1 MKIKVSILLLFSGF
15 SMLAQERLS
24 LENMNDFRNQSGNWQ
39 IIGSVLANR
48 NISVHPEPEPESKK
62 ASKRRKRKN
71 RKSAPALAAVQTQA
85 GTGIL
90 YNNYS
95 QTQKDHLLTTW
106 EHGDLKLELEVLI
119 PNGSNSGIY
128 LQGRYEVQLKDS
140 WGVKNP
146 TSSDIGGI
154 HRNWET
160 TPGKIFMGINPL
172 SNPTKAPGLWQ
183 KIAIHFQA
191 PRFNDAGEKIA
202 NAKLISATLNGV
214 LIHSNVE
221 IPLPTGGP
229 ISNTEVAT
237 GPLMI
242 QGDHGPIAFRN
253 IKYQLLTNSKVTLND
268 LSYKTYKGD
277 FKGLEDLEAAKVVK
291 QASAKSID
299 VHVTD
304 EEDAYGITYSGSI
317 AIPEDDNYTFEI
329 GYTGGASFTID
340 GNTIASNNSS
350 DSEGVLSKEIAL
362 RAGTHSFTITNIKT
376 AAWRAPRLGFTI
388 SSAKTNPKSFH
399 VFDSYPP
406 SVNSVSPIY
415 VSAEAEPR
423 MLRGFVS
430 FKGNEQRLSHT
441 IGVGTNE
448 GLNFVYDLE
457 SANLVGV
464 WRGNFVNATP
474 MWHSRG
480 DGSFNPDGA
489 VQWTFLN
496 QPLAQLED
504 LNVAFPATGTTPD
517 FKPEG
522 YTMDTTD
529 GLPIFKHTYKG
540 AAITNKIYPNNN
552 NTHLI
557 HEINVSGT
565 VDANW
570 YYKIAS
576 GKAEKQAD
584 GSFTINDK
592 EYYINI
598 LSGQQPIVREIN
610 GETELLVLADGST
623 IKYEIIW

>member
-1 MKIKVSILLLFSGF
+1 MKIKVSILLLFSSF
-15 SMLAQERLS
+15 SMLAQEQLS

-39 IIGSVLANR
+39 IIGNVLANR
-48 NISVHPEPEPESKK
+48 NISVHPEPAPVSDKT
-62 ASKRRKRKN
+62 SKRRKRKK
-71 RKSAPALAAVQTQA
+71 RKSAPTLAAVQTEA

-95 QTQKDHLLTTW
+95 ETQKDHLLTTW
-106 EHGDLKLELEVLI
+106 EHGDLKLALEVLI

-140 WGVKNP
+140 WGVMNP

-160 TPGKIFMGINPL
+160 TPGKIFMGIPPL

-202 NAKLISATLNGV
+202 NAKIISATLNGV

-253 IKYQLLTNSKVTLND
+253 IKYQLLTNSKVALNE

-291 QASAKSID
+291 EGTAKNID

-317 AIPEDDNYTFEI
+317 TIPEDDNYTFEI
-329 GYTGGASFTID
+329 GYTGGASFAID
-340 GNTIASNNSS
+340 GKTIVSNNSS
-350 DSEGVLSKEIAL
+350 DSEGVLSKEITL
-362 RAGTHSFTITNIKT
+362 NAGTHSFTITNIKT

-399 VFDSYPP
+399 VVDSYPP
-406 SVNSVSPIY
+406 NVNSVSPIY
-415 VSAEAEPR
+415 VSAEADPR

-430 FKGNEQRLSHT
+430 FKGNQQRLSHT

-480 DGSFNPDGA
+480 NGSFNPDGA

-504 LNVAFPATGTTPD
+504 LNAPFPATGTTPD

-522 YTMDTTD
+522 YSVDTID
-529 GLPIFKHTYKG
+529 GLPIFKHNYKG
-540 AAITNKIYPNNN
+540 ASITNKIYPNNN

-592 EYYINI
+592 EYYVNI
-598 LSGQQPIVREIN
+598 LSGQQPIVRELN